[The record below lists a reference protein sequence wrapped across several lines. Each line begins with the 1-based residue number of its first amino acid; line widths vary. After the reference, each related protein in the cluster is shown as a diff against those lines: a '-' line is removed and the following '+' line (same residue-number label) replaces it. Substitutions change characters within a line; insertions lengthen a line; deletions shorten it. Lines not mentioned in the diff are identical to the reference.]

1 MKINLGFNQ
10 LPILTILMLLS
21 IFSVGISVAETAEP
35 VENITIES
43 MVEEMVAYYNSNH
56 ETLKEDQLMSSL
68 ISQFKNENVL
78 VIIKPT
84 NEIFS
89 VDFEDEI
96 VTGYYIG
103 EEIEGISVEVEVYEN
118 TINRVYNSADP
129 AAELVNAWKNGELV
143 INPISVKMKIVN
155 FVMNIL
161 SGFL

>member
-10 LPILTILMLLS
+10 LRVLTMLMILSVL
-21 IFSVGISVAETAEP
+21 SVGISVAETGEP
-35 VENITIES
+35 VEDVTIGS
-43 MVEEMVAYYNSNH
+43 MVEELVAYYNSNH
-56 ETLKEDQLMSSL
+56 ETLKEDQLLSAL

-96 VTGYYIG
+96 ITGYYMG
-103 EEIEGISVEVEVYEN
+103 EEIEGITVEVEIHEN
-118 TINRVYNSADP
+118 TINRLYNSANP
-129 AAELVNAWKNGELV
+129 ATELVNAWENGEIV
-143 INPISVKMKIVN
+143 INPISIKMKIVT
-155 FVMNIL
+155 FLANIL

>member
-10 LPILTILMLLS
+10 LRILTILMLLS
-21 IFSVGISVAETAEP
+21 IFSVGISVAETGEP

-129 AAELVNAWKNGELV
+129 ATELVNAWENGELV